1 MTVTQAGRPLLRSE
15 GTDSAANAAGEQ
27 SHPLRWSLNAELHA
41 RPFMMVE
48 APARLLHI
56 ALLEP
61 GETGG
66 STGPE
71 LLIEFCRC
79 IGIVPPPLDH
89 AHVTIDLGGDRLKW
103 EQHTEFTTITLLQE
117 GSFAHPFDNSLLQAI
132 PMRWWKL
139 LQGRVIAAV
148 QVAIGVGDHPDP
160 TTGLAEWGKGHF
172 SGVPV
177 AGSRV
182 LGGGAHIWSDFR
194 ICPDGFSRFLV
205 WDTALRE
212 QQAGRLVQRLLEI
225 ETYAMMALMALPMAR
240 KAVAEVSSAESRTAR
255 LTERMLGNPTGE
267 VEHGLLEELTGMAAG
282 VEQMIAASNYRFNAT
297 RAYHAIVEA
306 RIAELR
312 EERIEGTPT
321 VGEFME
327 RRLAPAMQFCRSM
340 AGQQADL
347 SQRIMR
353 ATQLLRTRVDV
364 ALERQ
369 NRDLLDSMD
378 RRAKLQLRLQ
388 ETVEGLSVIA
398 ISYYLTALLG
408 HLGEWIGG
416 EFFGIELH
424 WLSGMLVVPTV
435 LLVGF
440 GSRRLRHSLL
450 SSR

>member
-1 MTVTQAGRPLLRSE
+1 MSLKQASRPWS
-15 GTDSAANAAGEQ
+15 DSAANAADGQ

-41 RPFMMVE
+41 RPFMMVG

-61 GETGG
+61 ADGVGP
-66 STGPE
+66 TGPQ
-71 LLIEFCRC
+71 LLAEFCDC
-79 IGIVPPPLDH
+79 LGIAPPSLDH
-89 AHVTIDLGGDRLKW
+89 PLVTIDLGGDRVKW
-103 EQHTEFTTITLLQE
+103 EQHTEFTTLTLVRE
-117 GSFAHPFDNSLLQAI
+117 GEFDNPFDNALLQAV
-132 PMRWWKL
+132 PMRWWKRL
-139 LQGRVIAAV
+139 EGRVIAAV
-148 QVAIGVGDHPDP
+148 QVAIGKGQWVDRPP
-160 TTGLAEWGKGHF
+160 EALSAWGNGHF
-172 SGVPV
+172 SGIPV

-182 LGGGAHIWSDFR
+182 LGGGAQIWSDFR

-205 WDTALRE
+205 WDTNLRE
-212 QQAGRLVQRLLEI
+212 QQAGRLTQRLLEI
-225 ETYAMMALMALPMAR
+225 ETYAMMALLALPMAR
-240 KAVAEVSSAESRTAR
+240 KAVSEVAAAEARTAH
-255 LTERMLGNPTGE
+255 LTERMLGDPHGE
-267 VEHGLLEELTGMAAG
+267 VEHGLLEDLTEMAAG
-282 VEQMIAASNYRFNAT
+282 VERMIAASNYRFNAT
-297 RAYHAIVEA
+297 QAYHAIVEA

-340 AGQQADL
+340 ARQQADL

-369 NRDLLDSMD
+369 NRDLLDSMN

-416 EFFGIELH
+416 EFFGVELH
-424 WLSGMLVVPTV
+424 WLSGMLVIPTV

-440 GSRRLRHSLL
+440 GSRRMRHALL
-450 SSR
+450 NGK